1 MKSLR
6 KTAGITVI
14 LILVFMVIA
23 LFQYQTKEDAIMF
36 PDQIEF
42 YMNEEWSMVSL
53 DGMALSG
60 EPEHDRIGELV
71 EAAMKAG
78 DYEQVNLPFAGMND
92 SEDAI
97 VFLNLLPAECAGLTM
112 NFSSADAHVCVFLNG
127 EMVYQYEPET
137 EEMTGIR
144 PGSYEHFVDIPKN
157 FTGGE
162 VWIELVSPYPDAAA
176 TLGGVMI
183 ETRDVMVIGV
193 FGNSIADIGCCL
205 LIIIMA
211 IIMFVL
217 VLIRW
222 YTQQPSRGEIF
233 LGLTGLAAGI
243 YCFIGTDTLSI
254 FYNVQEAYEMQ
265 EYLVL
270 LLPLFL
276 ILYFERNLHTKYPR
290 RFSVLLCIV
299 SANAEIGRAHV

>member
-53 DGMALSG
+53 DGMAL
-60 EPEHDRIGELV
+60 EPEHGRIGELV
-71 EAAMKAG
+71 EAAMEAG
-78 DYEQVNLPFAGMND
+78 DYEQANLPFAGMND

-144 PGSYEHFVDIPKN
+144 PGSYEHFVDIPKD

-162 VWIELVSPYPDAAA
+162 VWIELVSP
-176 TLGGVMI
+176 
-183 ETRDVMVIGV
+183 
-193 FGNSIADIGCCL
+193 
-205 LIIIMA
+205 
-211 IIMFVL
+211 
-217 VLIRW
+217 
-222 YTQQPSRGEIF
+222 
-233 LGLTGLAAGI
+233 
-243 YCFIGTDTLSI
+243 
-254 FYNVQEAYEMQ
+254 
-265 EYLVL
+265 
-270 LLPLFL
+270 
-276 ILYFERNLHTKYPR
+276 
-290 RFSVLLCIV
+290 
-299 SANAEIGRAHV
+299 